1 MAKVIKNIGD
11 SISGIFGATNIAI
24 QSTAKVVESVA
35 NSTVNLV
42 DGMGAS
48 TSNLIAV
55 SNNYTEELLADSEY
69 SKKKNTMVN
78 EAKGKALETVLA
90 NKVLLTKL
98 EKAESDALVRD
109 IFEDYDLEPELELEP
124 AKAKK
129 TK

>member
-1 MAKVIKNIGD
+1 MAKVIKEVGN
-11 SISGIFGATNIAI
+11 SISGIFSATTIAI

-78 EAKGKALETVLA
+78 DAKGKALEAILKDTT
-90 NKVLLTKL
+90 LLTKL

-109 IFEDYDLEPELELEP
+109 IFEDYDLEPEP
-124 AKAKK
+124 TKAKK
-129 TK
+129 AK